1 MRAMNPFPHRRPRK
15 TFQALA
21 VFAFA
26 WAGPAYCASPPSP
39 WPWPDMGADPGLDV
53 LLLLLAA
60 LFWAVTHLWALLIVW
75 AEARVT
81 RSFGSDAGTKKE
93 KP

>member
-1 MRAMNPFPHRRPRK
+1 MRAMNPIAAFPM
-15 TFQALA
+15 ALA
-21 VFAFA
+21 
-26 WAGPAYCASPPSP
+26 GR
-39 WPWPDMGADPGLDV
+39 GGRPGLDV